1 MAYHEIIERLTLE
14 FEQASEL
21 ESAEKM
27 AQYMRNLFPFYGIPK
42 TKRAVIVKPILK
54 QLVAVSTAEN
64 YEVIALELWNK
75 PQREFHYVSI
85 EYLEKVE
92 KLWRRQSTLELFE
105 NMIVTKSWWDSVD
118 TIASHCVGKYFRTWP
133 QDVEQTINRWNT
145 HGNMW
150 LNRTAIIFQLS
161 YKSHTDTAL
170 LAHVIDTHSRSKEF
184 FIQKAI
190 GWALRQYAYTDA
202 DYVRTFVETHTLAP
216 LSKRE
221 ALKNMVK
228 SMQIT

>member
-1 MAYHEIIERLTLE
+1 MMAYHQIIKELETE
-14 FEQASEL
+14 FEQASNL
-21 ESAEKM
+21 DAAVKM
-27 AQYMRNLFPFYGIPK
+27 AQYMRNLFPFYGISKP
-42 TKRAVIVKPILK
+42 KRAMIMKPILK
-54 QLVAVSTAEN
+54 QLVAVSTPEN
-64 YEVIALELWNK
+64 YEAITRELWNK
-75 PQREFHYVSI
+75 PQREFQYVSI

-133 QDVEQTINRWNT
+133 QDVETIIQRWNT
-145 HGNMW
+145 HENMW

-228 SMQIT
+228 LMGS

>member
-1 MAYHEIIERLTLE
+1 MAYHEIIEHLTLE
-14 FEQASEL
+14 FEQASNH
-21 ESAEKM
+21 ESAGKM
-27 AQYMRNLFPFYGIPK
+27 AQYMRNLFPFYGISKP
-42 TKRAVIVKPILK
+42 TRAEIVKPILK
-54 QLVAVSTAEN
+54 QLIAVSTPEN

-75 PQREFHYVSI
+75 PQREFQYVSI

-105 NMIVTKSWWDSVD
+105 NLIVTKSWWDSVD
-118 TIASHCVGKYFRTWP
+118 TIASHCVGKYLRTWP
-133 QDVEQTINRWNT
+133 QDVETIIQRWNT
-145 HGNMW
+145 HENMW

-161 YKSHTDTAL
+161 YKSKTDTEL
-170 LAHVIDTHSRSKEF
+170 LTRVIDTHSRSKEF

-202 DYVRTFVETHTLAP
+202 DFVRTFVETHTLAP

-228 SMQIT
+228 NMQIT

>member
-27 AQYMRNLFPFYGIPK
+27 AQYMRNLFPFYGIQKP
-42 TKRAVIVKPILK
+42 KRAVIVKPILK
-54 QLVAVSTAEN
+54 QLIAVSTAEN
-64 YEVIALELWNK
+64 YEAIARELWNK
-75 PQREFHYVSI
+75 PQREFQYVCL

-92 KLWRRQSTLELFE
+92 KLWLRNSSLELFE
-105 NMIVTKSWWDSVD
+105 SLIVTKSWWDSVD

-133 QDVEQTINRWNT
+133 QDVDQTINRWNT
-145 HGNMW
+145 HENMW

-161 YKSHTDTAL
+161 YKAKTDTAL
-170 LAHVIDTHSRSKEF
+170 LARVIDTHSKSKEF

-190 GWALRQYAYTDA
+190 GWALRQYAYTDPS
-202 DYVRTFVETHTLAP
+202 YVRTFVETHTLAP

-221 ALKNMVK
+221 ALKNLSK